1 MNTNRFQAPREK
13 GQKPTGKRWF
23 MLSLIFVLTAINYLD
38 RTNMAVA
45 APSMSAELGF
55 SAATMGMLLSA
66 FAWAYALMQVPG
78 GYFLERVGPRIT
90 YTISL
95 FLWSLFTMIMGLGNS
110 FLSLFG
116 IRLAIGA
123 AESPAFP
130 TNSRVVAAWFP
141 DHERATATSIYTAA
155 EFIGLAFLTP
165 VLFWIL
171 DTFGW
176 REVFYITGVIG
187 IGVSAI
193 WYWLYR
199 DPKDCQGVNQAELDY
214 IRQGGGQAEEAGTSK
229 KITMAQLKELFRHRQ
244 LIGIYI
250 SQFANTSTMYF
261 FLTWFPTYLI
271 MAKNLPM
278 LKAGIYAII
287 PYFGALI
294 GVLLGGRWSDHMLKK
309 GASLSKARKL
319 PIACGMICSMT
330 IMAANYFDSLDIIIA
345 IMALSFFGQGM
356 AAIIWS
362 TVGDVA
368 PKESLGL
375 AGGVFSFAGNLAGIV
390 TPIVIGFIVQ
400 LTGSFV
406 GAMVFISAVAAVGVL
421 SLIFI
426 VGDIHRLE
434 TKETSSST
442 LP

>member
-1 MNTNRFQAPREK
+1 MNDKKTIPNQSVHA
-13 GQKPTGKRWF
+13 GKPTRKRWF
-23 MLSLIFVLTAINYLD
+23 MLSLIFILTAINYLD

-78 GYFLERVGPRIT
+78 GCFLERFGPRIT

-95 FLWSLFTMIMGLGNS
+95 FFWSLFTMIMGLGHS

-116 IRLAIGA
+116 IRMAIGA

-141 DHERATATSIYTAA
+141 DRERATATSIYTAA
-155 EFIGLAFLTP
+155 EFVGLAFLTP

-176 REVFYITGVIG
+176 REIFYITGFVG
-187 IGVSAI
+187 IGVSVI
-193 WYWLYR
+193 WYLLYR
-199 DPKDCQGVNQAELDY
+199 DPKDCKGVNQAELDY
-214 IRQGGGQAEEAGTSK
+214 IREGGGQAENAGTSK
-229 KITMAQLKELFRHRQ
+229 QITMAQLRELFRHRQ

-278 LKAGIYAII
+278 LKAGIYAVI
-287 PYFGALI
+287 PYIGALC

-319 PIACGMICSMT
+319 PIACGLICSMS
-330 IMAANYFDSLDIIIA
+330 IMAANYFDSLDVIIA
-345 IMALSFFGQGM
+345 IMAFSFFGQGM

-368 PKESLGL
+368 PQDSLGL

-390 TPIVIGFIVQ
+390 TPIVIGLIVH

-426 VGDIHRLE
+426 VGDIHRIQSV
-434 TKETSSST
+434 K
-442 LP
+442 

>member
-1 MNTNRFQAPREK
+1 MNTNRFPTPPEG

-176 REVFYITGVIG
+176 REVFYITGIIG

-229 KITMAQLKELFRHRQ
+229 KDYHGPTQRTVSPSSAHRHLYQPICQHEHDVFLFDLVPDILDHGKKSSYVKSRDLCHHPLFRRPHRCPPRRS
-244 LIGIYI
+244 LVR
-250 SQFANTSTMYF
+250 SHAEERRF
-261 FLTWFPTYLI
+261 FI
-271 MAKNLPM
+271 EGQ
-278 LKAGIYAII
+278 KAAHC
-287 PYFGALI
+287 LRLD
-294 GVLLGGRWSDHMLKK
+294 LLHVDHGGEL
-309 GASLSKARKL
+309 L
-319 PIACGMICSMT
+319 
-330 IMAANYFDSLDIIIA
+330 
-345 IMALSFFGQGM
+345 
-356 AAIIWS
+356 
-362 TVGDVA
+362 
-368 PKESLGL
+368 
-375 AGGVFSFAGNLAGIV
+375 
-390 TPIVIGFIVQ
+390 
-400 LTGSFV
+400 
-406 GAMVFISAVAAVGVL
+406 
-421 SLIFI
+421 
-426 VGDIHRLE
+426 
-434 TKETSSST
+434 
-442 LP
+442 

>member
-1 MNTNRFQAPREK
+1 MNDKKTIPNQSVHA
-13 GQKPTGKRWF
+13 GKPTRKRWF
-23 MLSLIFVLTAINYLD
+23 MLSLIFILTAINYLD

-78 GYFLERVGPRIT
+78 GCFLERFGPRIT

-95 FLWSLFTMIMGLGNS
+95 FFWSLFTMIMGLGHS
-110 FLSLFG
+110 FLSLFA
-116 IRLAIGA
+116 IRMAIGA

-141 DHERATATSIYTAA
+141 DRERATATSIYTAA
-155 EFIGLAFLTP
+155 EFVGLAFLTP

-176 REVFYITGVIG
+176 REIFYITGFVG
-187 IGVSAI
+187 IGVSVI
-193 WYWLYR
+193 WYLLYR
-199 DPKDCQGVNQAELDY
+199 DPKDCKGVNQAELDY
-214 IRQGGGQAEEAGTSK
+214 IREGGGQAENAGTSK
-229 KITMAQLKELFRHRQ
+229 KITMDQLRELFRHRQ

-278 LKAGIYAII
+278 LKAGIYAVI
-287 PYFGALI
+287 PYIGALC

-319 PIACGMICSMT
+319 PIACGLICSMS
-330 IMAANYFDSLDIIIA
+330 IMAANYFDSLDVIIA
-345 IMALSFFGQGM
+345 IMAFSFFGQGM

-368 PKESLGL
+368 PQDSLGL

-390 TPIVIGFIVQ
+390 TPIVIGLIVH

-426 VGDIHRLE
+426 VGDIHRIQSV
-434 TKETSSST
+434 K
-442 LP
+442 